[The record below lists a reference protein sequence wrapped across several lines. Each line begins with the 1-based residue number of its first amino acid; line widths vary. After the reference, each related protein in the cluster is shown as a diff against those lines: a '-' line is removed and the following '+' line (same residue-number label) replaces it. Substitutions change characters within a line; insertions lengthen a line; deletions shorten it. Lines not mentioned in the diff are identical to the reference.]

1 VADYRPEKCAYCAAE
16 TWCEIRRNGKPQCRA
31 CKIERFFSE
40 ILYPPLD
47 YTLMGWQRKVL
58 RDLYGTVRAEDG
70 KRQYRAGY
78 VSVAK
83 KNGKS
88 FLIGGLPIYH
98 LLMEGER
105 NPEVYGAAAARD
117 QAAIVFRSSQQL
129 INANPD
135 LQAKLK
141 VLPSTKRIVRRDG
154 GGFYA
159 VLSADGDLQDGIE
172 PSLAIRDEVHRWKSA
187 RAETLRDVLAKG
199 MISREEPI
207 DLGITTAGAEYE
219 SLLWFGEYQRAK
231 QVLDG
236 SLRSDTFYAAIW
248 EADAKRIESDPD
260 YWKSREARLA
270 ANPSHE
276 DLGGFLKDSA
286 IVGELE
292 KALAQPAERS
302 KYLRYHLN
310 VPIKAQ
316 EDPIIDMAQWQRCGG
331 GQDLRD
337 WPAYD
342 PDRLI
347 REWGLLYK
355 PCCAGVD
362 ASWTT
367 DLTAVVFV
375 FPPTDGDIW
384 TLLPFFWMPKERV
397 PQLERICRVPYA
409 DWIRRG
415 FIEATPGNAID
426 LRAVKQRIHWGREM
440 FELREMPFDR
450 YNFRTQ
456 AMELQEEG
464 MQAVEIQQSFLH
476 LSHPTKF
483 LLSACADGKL
493 RHGNNPVLNWMASC
507 LQLQYDKKDNCQP
520 SKPERMKSAKRID
533 GISATVTALNRALM
547 FKPQYRKSIFDDG
560 PVVL

>member
-1 VADYRPEKCAYCAAE
+1 MADYRPEKCAYCAAE

-397 PQLERICRVPYA
+397 SQLERICRVPYA